1 LIDIKAAT
9 PLCANSWN
17 MPGRRADM
25 KTIIVQI
32 EGDDGQDARLQ
43 AAFDLV
49 RAFEGNLVCLQVTPY
64 AAYAMGDPATG
75 GFAIASLMEAIDKQR
90 STERA
95 AVEARVKPEGISWS
109 WVSLDGDFVERL
121 SETSRLADA
130 VVMNSGPFA
139 QAAGMRLSRTGD
151 AAMHTRVPVIAVPP
165 ASRGLAVTGSA
176 LVAWDG
182 SQESAVALR
191 AALPMLRLAD
201 SVDVLTVEEKAHGY
215 RARDAAVFLS
225 RHGIEAEVIERK
237 SEGQSVEAVIRNVLT
252 ERRSAWLVQGAYGHS
267 RLRQTLFGGVTR
279 GLLAD
284 APVPLVL
291 AH

>member
-1 LIDIKAAT
+1 
-9 PLCANSWN
+9 
-17 MPGRRADM
+17 M

-32 EGDDGQDARLQ
+32 EADDGQEARLQ

-49 RAFEGNLVCLQVTPY
+49 RAFEGHLVCLQVTPY

-75 GFAIASLMEAIDKQR
+75 GFATAALMEAIDKQR
-90 STERA
+90 NAERQTI
-95 AVEARVKPEGISWS
+95 EAQVKAEGVAWN

-121 SETSRLADA
+121 GETARLADA

-139 QAAGMRLSRTGD
+139 HAAGMRLSRTGD
-151 AAMHTRVPVIAVPP
+151 AAIHARAPVVAVPP

-182 SQESAVALR
+182 SQEAAVALR
-191 AALPMLRLAD
+191 AALPMLRLAEN
-201 SVDVLTVEEKAHGY
+201 VDVLTVEEKSNSY

-225 RHGIEAEVIERK
+225 RHGVEAQVIERK
-237 SEGQSVEAVIRNVLT
+237 AEGESIESVIRTVLA

>member
-1 LIDIKAAT
+1 
-9 PLCANSWN
+9 
-17 MPGRRADM
+17 M

-32 EGDDGQDARLQ
+32 EADDGQEARLQ

-49 RAFEGNLVCLQVTPY
+49 RAFEGHLVCLQVTPY

-75 GFAIASLMEAIDKQR
+75 GFAVASLMEAIDKQR
-90 STERA
+90 NAERST
-95 AVEARVKPEGISWS
+95 VEARVKAEGVAWN
-109 WVSLDGDFVERL
+109 WVALDGDFVERL
-121 SETSRLADA
+121 GETARLADA

-139 QAAGMRLSRTGD
+139 HAAGMRLSRTGD
-151 AAMHTRVPVIAVPP
+151 AAIHASVPVIAVPP
-165 ASRGLAVTGSA
+165 ASRGFAVTGSA

-182 SQESAVALR
+182 SQEAAVALR
-191 AALPMLRLAD
+191 AALPMLQLAE
-201 SVDVLTVEEKAHGY
+201 SVDVLTVEEKSNGY
-215 RARDAAVFLS
+215 RARDAAVFLA
-225 RHGIEAEVIERK
+225 RHGIEAEVIERR
-237 SEGQSVEAVIRNVLT
+237 SEGESIESVIRTVLA